1 MYDLNQCDAKEL
13 LVLDKK
19 NLLPTVFFSYPWIR
33 FLMDKC
39 AIAARDNLGRPTTTA
54 LENKNAFMEYFRSL

>member
-1 MYDLNQCDAKEL
+1 MYELKLCDVSKL
-13 LVLDKK
+13 QDLDKK
-19 NLLPTVFFSYPWIR
+19 GLLPTVFFSYPWIR